1 MKSKIFISFK
11 NIQVAIKIPKK
22 NNNLNR
28 LTTRSERM
36 VKVEIVQ
43 NELKPH

>member
-22 NNNLNR
+22 NNHLNR
-28 LTTRSERM
+28 FNY
-36 VKVEIVQ
+36 EIRK
-43 NELKPH
+43 NDKSGDSTK